1 MQGKNL
7 LTPHMGSIFNADEFL
22 LQKWL
27 WKKHTTLFRKND
39 LWFFSSHFEGQ
50 MVFISSVVT
59 WVSWVSTLKTS
70 AESLIMSRISISSV
84 QSSKLLFWL
93 LKKGENM
100 ICFSMYLN
108 ERKKTSLISKQISKH
123 LFWIYRNIERRY
135 STYE

>member
-1 MQGKNL
+1 MAL
-7 LTPHMGSIFNADEFL
+7 EETHNAIS
-22 LQKWL
+22 QKWSVV
-27 WKKHTTLFRKND
+27 
-39 LWFFSSHFEGQ
+39 FSSHFEGQ

-108 ERKKTSLISKQISKH
+108 ERKTRLNTVQSSTATLHILLSAKFHISEYYLNSLILFFDKFKSHKFLTSLAH
-123 LFWIYRNIERRY
+123 F
-135 STYE
+135 

>member
-50 MVFISSVVT
+50 MVFISSVDT
-59 WVSWVSTLKTS
+59 WVSTLKTS
-70 AESLIMSRISISSV
+70 AVINNVKNLDIIGPVFKIAVLAFEEGG
-84 QSSKLLFWL
+84 KYDLF
-93 LKKGENM
+93 
-100 ICFSMYLN
+100 LN
-108 ERKKTSLISKQISKH
+108 VPKWKKKTSLISKQISKH
-123 LFWIYRNIERRY
+123 LFLIYRNIERRY